1 MGVNNKTKLNDDY
14 LGALLRVQGVP
25 NEVVVS
31 LLKTN
36 NCNIVGMRSVLNLSQ
51 GKCAKK
57 LTINIDLLDGLPHKV
72 TFLFAVIDQ
81 CMKEDVSY
89 NTSE

>member
-1 MGVNNKTKLNDDY
+1 MVVNAKSKLNDDY

-25 NEVVVS
+25 NDVVIS

-36 NCNIVGMRSVLNLSQ
+36 NCNVIGLRSILNLSQ

-57 LTINIDLLDGLPHKV
+57 LGINVDLLDGLPHKV
-72 TFLFAVIDQ
+72 TIFCTA
-81 CMKEDVSY
+81 
-89 NTSE
+89 